1 MAGCLVHRRSQWRV
15 LNTLALLK
23 REVEKWNAWQREHGE
38 IWPEFSGANLYA
50 ATLREADLD
59 GADLRGANLNS
70 TSLNGADFRGTDLR
84 DAIGLTQAQL
94 DEAIIDSDTQ
104 LPSVDE

>member
-1 MAGCLVHRRSQWRV
+1 MASSEY
-15 LNTLALLK
+15 LALLK

-38 IWPEFSGANLYA
+38 IWPELSGANLYA
-50 ATLREADLD
+50 ATLREADLYGANLNWVALS
-59 GADLRGANLNS
+59 GADLKGANLNS
-70 TSLNGADFRGTDLR
+70 TSLNGADLSGADLR

>member
-38 IWPEFSGANLYA
+38 IWPELSGANLYA

-59 GADLRGANLNS
+59 GADLRGA
-70 TSLNGADFRGTDLR
+70 DLR

>member
-38 IWPEFSGANLYA
+38 IWPELSGANLYA
-50 ATLREADLD
+50 ATLRAADLY
-59 GADLRGANLNS
+59 GADLRGA
-70 TSLNGADFRGTDLR
+70 DLR

>member
-1 MAGCLVHRRSQWRV
+1 MWRIGPG
-15 LNTLALLK
+15 
-23 REVEKWNAWQREHGE
+23 EV
-38 IWPEFSGANLYA
+38 GADLRGAHLYA
-50 ATLREADLD
+50 ATLREADLYGAELYGANLNWVALS

-70 TSLNGADFRGTDLR
+70 TSLNGADLRGADLR

-104 LPSVDE
+104 LPSGGE